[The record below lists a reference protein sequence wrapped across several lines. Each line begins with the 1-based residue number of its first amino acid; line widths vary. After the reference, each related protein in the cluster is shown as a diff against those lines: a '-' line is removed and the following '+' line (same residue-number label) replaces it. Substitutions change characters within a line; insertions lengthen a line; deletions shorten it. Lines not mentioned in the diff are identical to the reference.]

1 MERDAILIDPTRQIT
16 QGTIWKQL
24 LLFFFPILLGSF
36 FQQMYNT
43 VDTIIVGRFVGT
55 HALAAVGASS
65 PIISLI
71 NGFFIGLS
79 SGATVILSQ
88 HYGAGDHD
96 GSIAAI
102 HTGAVLAIL
111 LGLTVTLLGIL
122 FSPQILR
129 LTGAPE
135 TSIGDAV
142 LYCRI
147 YFSGSLASMLYNM
160 GAGILRAMGDSRRPT
175 LFLIVACVT
184 NILLDLLF
192 VVALDWKVA
201 GVGLATVLSQVI
213 SAVLVTLVLCR
224 HREYPL
230 QRKAL
235 KLHGNLIRRILAIG
249 IPAGMQ
255 YVMFDL
261 SNLIVQAGINSFG
274 DTTIAAWTAY
284 IKSDAICW
292 MVSGAF
298 GVAVTT
304 FVGQNFGAQKY
315 DRVRKSV
322 RVAMAMSLTAMASF
336 SAVLLLFRTFI
347 LSIYTTD
354 TEVIAIGSRMMTHI
368 VAFNVLFIP
377 VEIFAG
383 AMRGTGYSLQPTLI
397 TVFFVCIFRAAWV
410 LIAVTR
416 YHTLEMFTIVYPI
429 SWGLASAVFLAVY
442 LRGNWLRKRIA
453 ALGMTPEPI
462 RKPNRGGMEA

>member
-1 MERDAILIDPTRQIT
+1 MKPISRQIT
-16 QGTIWKQL
+16 EGTIWKQL

-65 PIISLI
+65 PIISLL

-88 HYGAGDHD
+88 YYGASDHA
-96 GSIAAI
+96 GCRSAI
-102 HTGAVLAIL
+102 HTGAILAIL
-111 LGLTVTLLGIL
+111 LGIIVSTLGIL
-122 FSPQILR
+122 FSPKILQIIG
-129 LTGAPE
+129 TPE
-135 TSIGDAV
+135 TSIADAAQ
-142 LYCRI
+142 YCRI
-147 YFSGSLASMLYNM
+147 YFSGSLAAMIYNM

-175 LFLIVACVT
+175 LFLGIACVT

-192 VVALDWKVA
+192 VVVFRWNIT
-201 GVGLATVLSQVI
+201 GVGLATVLSQIV
-213 SAVLVTLVLCR
+213 SAVLVTVVLCR

-230 QRKAL
+230 DWRAIRFHSGL
-235 KLHGNLIRRILAIG
+235 VRRILAIG
-249 IPAGMQ
+249 IPAGLQ
-255 YVMFDL
+255 FVMFDL

-298 GVAVTT
+298 GVSVTT

-322 RVAMAMSLTAMASF
+322 RIAMAMSIGTMAVF
-336 SAVLLLFRTFI
+336 SILLLTFRTQI
-347 LSIYTTD
+347 LGIYTTD
-354 TEVIAIGSRMMTHI
+354 SQVIAIGSQMMLHI
-368 VAFNVLFIP
+368 VAWNALFMP

-397 TVFFVCIFRAAWV
+397 TVFSVCIFRAAWV
-410 LIAVTR
+410 LVAVTR

-429 SWGLASAVFLAVY
+429 SWGLASAVFLIVY

-453 ALGMTPEPI
+453 ALGMMPEPA
-462 RKPNRGGMEA
+462 KKSNRGGMEP

>member
-1 MERDAILIDPTRQIT
+1 MNNSSRKIT
-16 QGTIWKQL
+16 EGTIWKQL

-79 SGATVILSQ
+79 SGATVVLSQ
-88 HYGAGDHD
+88 YYGAGDRE
-96 GSIAAI
+96 GSCKAI
-102 HTGAVLAIL
+102 HTGMLLAVL
-111 LGLTVTLLGIL
+111 LGLLVTVLGMAL
-122 FSPQILR
+122 SPQILR
-129 LTGAPE
+129 LTGTPD
-135 TSIGDAV
+135 TSIEDAV

-147 YFSGSLASMLYNM
+147 YFAGSLASMLYNM

-175 LFLIVACVT
+175 VFLIIACVT
-184 NILLDLLF
+184 NILLDLVF
-192 VVALDWKVA
+192 VVGLKLDIA
-201 GVGLATVLSQVI
+201 GVGLATVLSQVV
-213 SAVLVTLVLCR
+213 SALLVLLVLSRQGEC
-224 HREYPL
+224 PL
-230 QRKAL
+230 EWKQL
-235 KLHGNLIRRILAIG
+235 KLHGSLLGRILTIG
-249 IPAGMQ
+249 IPAGFQ

-292 MVSGAF
+292 MISGAF

-322 RVAMAMSLTAMASF
+322 WVCLAMSVGAMAAV
-336 SAVLLLFRTFI
+336 SAFLVVFRTAI
-347 LSIYTTD
+347 LGIYTTD
-354 TEVIAIGSRMMTHI
+354 REVIAIGSQMMLQI
-368 VAFNVLFIP
+368 VVYNLLFMP

-397 TVFFVCIFRAAWV
+397 TVFFVCVFRAAWV
-410 LIAVTR
+410 LLAVTR
-416 YHTLEMFTIVYPI
+416 CHTLEMLTVVYPI
-429 SWGLASAVFLAVY
+429 SWGLASAVFLLVY

-453 ALGMTPEPI
+453 ALGLEPEQPH
-462 RKPNRGGMEA
+462 PNKGDV

>member
-1 MERDAILIDPTRQIT
+1 MKNTSRQIT
-16 QGTIWKQL
+16 EGTIWKQL

-65 PIISLI
+65 PIINLV

-88 HYGAGDHD
+88 YYGAGGRRGCTD
-96 GSIAAI
+96 AV
-102 HTGAVLAIL
+102 HTGVALAIL
-111 LGLTVTLLGIL
+111 LGLAAMLLGVL

-129 LTGAPE
+129 LTGTPD
-135 TSIGDAV
+135 TSIEDAI

-147 YFSGSLASMLYNM
+147 YFGGSLASMVYNM

-175 LFLIVACVT
+175 IFLIIACVT

-192 VVALDWKVA
+192 VVGLNMGIA
-201 GVGLATVLSQVI
+201 GVGLATVMSQI
-213 SAVLVTLVLCR
+213 GSAVLVTLVLCR

-230 QRKAL
+230 DRKAL
-235 KLHGNLIRRILAIG
+235 KLRGGLIRRILAIG
-249 IPAGMQ
+249 IPAGLQ

-261 SNLIVQAGINSFG
+261 SNLIVQTGINSFG

-292 MVSGAF
+292 MISGAF

-315 DRVRKSV
+315 DRVRRSV
-322 RVAMAMSLTAMASF
+322 RVSMAMSVLVMGSV
-336 SAVLLLFRTFI
+336 SALLLTFRTVI
-347 LSIYTTD
+347 LGIYTTD
-354 TEVIAIGSRMMTHI
+354 TEVIAIGSRMMLQI
-368 VAFNVLFIP
+368 VAFNALFMP

-383 AMRGTGYSLQPTLI
+383 AMRGTGYSIQPTLI

-416 YHTLEMFTIVYPI
+416 YHTLEMFTVVYPI
-429 SWGLASAVFLAVY
+429 SWGLASTVFLLVY

-453 ALGMTPEPI
+453 ALGLEPEPVK
-462 RKPNRGGMEA
+462 KPNRGGISK